1 MDYKGSVY
9 FVSWERIVI
18 DVAYFLIL
26 LIIQISWYASM
37 LKLHPLFCSAFII
50 RTYRTLHIKMNV
62 ANPDI
67 GLRYKNIVDYIN
79 IHWIIHFEGSLNKY
93 NVTIPIFSASRRYH
107 EHVWYWLVIIKVSYT
122 INARLR
128 WINVKCACSWY

>member
-37 LKLHPLFCSAFII
+37 LKLHPSFWSAFII
-50 RTYRTLHIKMNV
+50 RTYETLYKKLVLQIQMS
-62 ANPDI
+62 
-67 GLRYKNIVDYIN
+67 GYKNIVDHIN
-79 IHWIIHFEGSLNKY
+79 VHWIIHFEGSLNKY

-107 EHVWYWLVIIKVSYT
+107 EHVWYWLVIIKVSCT
-122 INARLR
+122 KNARLR
-128 WINVKCACSWY
+128 WINVKCAWISWY